1 MRKES
6 SVGSACANP
15 SDAKAA
21 VAKTNPIVKRSMG
34 L

>member
-6 SVGSACANP
+6 SVGWAWANP
-15 SDAKAA
+15 SDAKAV
-21 VAKTNPIVKRSMG
+21 VAKNNPIVKRSMG